1 MAHGQFNSLVKNLS
15 TFAGLIMLVLGLAL
29 SGCEKESNPSL
40 WKSVKDPI
48 LAHQLKSFIN
58 EKQAQ
63 AEADN
68 SSAFPGYTNFL
79 AAAQQGDLIAVRN
92 WGMQIQNQIQQYS
105 RGTSLQVVKE
115 LMGTFDAFADGDAKY
130 SATFGHEIIQSIPP
144 GSIYFSGTDAGRF
157 VITALQTSQIKSD
170 PFFTL
175 TQNSLADGTYL
186 DYLRSMYGGDIYLPT
201 TNDLKGCI
209 ESYYRDARKRLDNQL
224 KPGEDVSRDPVSGQ
238 IRASGTVAVMQIN
251 GLLAKV
257 IFDHNPNHE
266 FYIEQNYS
274 LEWINPYL
282 EPHGLIFKLNRRPLD
297 QLSDETVQ
305 RDHDYWIHTVAPLL
319 GEWLNDGTSV
329 SDVAAFGEKV
339 FLRHDFSH
347 FKGDPEFVLNT
358 YARQIFCKE
367 RCSIAMLYAWRAQNS
382 TDKTEKERMRR
393 AADFAY
399 RQAWALCPYFP
410 DVVFAYTRFLIDNDQ
425 PADALLV
432 AETAAKF
439 TYELGPDSRTMEALA
454 ARLKE
459 QPKK

>member
-1 MAHGQFNSLVKNLS
+1 MTKAPKF
-15 TFAGLIMLVLGLAL
+15 TGLIVLALGLAL
-29 SGCEKESNPSL
+29 SGCEKENNPSL
-40 WKSVKDPI
+40 WKSVKDPT
-48 LAHQLKSFIN
+48 LASQLKSFIN

-63 AEADN
+63 AQADN
-68 SSAFPGYTNFL
+68 SSAFPGYTSFL
-79 AAAQQGDLIAVRN
+79 SAAQQGDRIAVRA
-92 WGMQIQNQIQQYS
+92 WGEHIQNQVQQFS

-130 SATFGHEIIQSIPP
+130 SATFGNQIIQSIPP
-144 GSIYFSGTDAGRF
+144 GSIYFGGTDPGRF
-157 VITALQTSQIKSD
+157 IVTALQKSQIKGN

-175 TQNSLADGTYL
+175 TQNSLADETYL
-186 DYLRSMYGGDIYLPT
+186 DYLRSMYGRDIYLPT
-201 TNDLKGCI
+201 TNDLKACI
-209 ESYYRDARKRLDNQL
+209 DSYYRDAQKRLDHHQL
-224 KPGEDVSRDPVSGQ
+224 KPAEDVSRDPVSGH

-266 FYIEQNYS
+266 FYIEQNFP

-282 EPHGLIFKLNRRPLD
+282 EPHGLIFKLNRRPLEK
-297 QLSDETVQ
+297 LSDETVQ
-305 RDHDYWIHTVAPLL
+305 RDHDYWTTTVTPLL
-319 GEWLNDGTSV
+319 GDWLNDDTSV
-329 SDVAAFGEKV
+329 SDVAAFAEKV
-339 FLRHDFSH
+339 FLRHDFTH
-347 FKGDPEFVLNT
+347 FNGDPDFVLNT

-382 TDKTEKERMRR
+382 PDKFEKERMHR

-410 DVVFAYTRFLIDNDQ
+410 DVVFAYTRFLIDNGQ
-425 PADALLV
+425 PSDALLV

-439 TYELGPDSRTMEALA
+439 TDELGIDSRLMDALV